1 MNRKLLTALSAALL
15 VALLLAGT
23 ALADKSYRAER
34 FDVQIDLQAD
44 GSALVTE
51 TVEFYFE
58 GGDFTYAFRDIS
70 VTETDGISFI
80 EAYMDRVPMPPGTQ
94 AGQVEVAG
102 GNPLKV
108 TWHFAP
114 TSGPHLFTVRYRAA
128 GVVRKGDADTVI
140 WRAIP
145 EDHDYSIA
153 RSTITIT
160 YPSQASLLQ
169 QPTLSRSYETSSA
182 DHTVTLT
189 TGSLGQDE
197 QLLVTASFASGS
209 LTQNTPAWQ
218 IRKSE
223 VQAATAQAVP
233 AGLIAGLATLVLG
246 GLALFA
252 YARSD
257 QRDLNLG
264 SVINTAS
271 PPADVPPAVV
281 GKLTGKQHN
290 VMAAVFD
297 LAQRGVLEIRE
308 QKGFLGARKY
318 ILSRKETGLPLQPQE
333 QGLLQALFKPG
344 EADTHLDQI
353 ATRLQSHHKLF
364 DEPLEQQL
372 VQRGWLD
379 EDRKQKRNRLF
390 MAGLAAMVFGTFIIF
405 GTICSGAAVG
415 SGEWAAVTGGLAG
428 IGIALFLLSII
439 ILMYAASFSP
449 LTPAGEEQKARW
461 ESFARYLKGV
471 SRGEESAIRPDYF
484 ERYLAYAVVFGLG
497 TNWAKYFD
505 RLGGVPL
512 PAWFHAMAGSNGDF
526 GAMIAV
532 MSASDSASASAAGGG
547 AGASGGGS
555 SGAG

>member
-1 MNRKLLTALSAALL
+1 MSRKLYIASLAALL
-15 VALLLAGT
+15 VASLMAGT
-23 ALADKSYRAER
+23 ALAEKSYRAER
-34 FDVQIDLQAD
+34 FDVQIELRND

-51 TVEFYFE
+51 TVQFLFE

-70 VTETDGISFI
+70 AAETDGITFI
-80 EAYMDRVPMPPGTQ
+80 EASMDGVPMPQGTA
-94 AGQVEVAG
+94 AGQVEVQP

-114 TSGPHLFTVRYRAA
+114 SSGSHLFTVRYRAA

-153 RSTITIT
+153 RSTITLT

-169 QPTLSRSYETSSA
+169 QPTLSRSYETSTA
-182 DHTVTLT
+182 DRTVTLT
-189 TGSLGQDE
+189 TGSLGRDE
-197 QLLVTASFASGS
+197 DLIVTASFASGS
-209 LTQNTPAWQ
+209 LAQNTPAWQ
-218 IRKSE
+218 ARKIE
-223 VQAATAQAVP
+223 IQAATARAVP
-233 AGLIAGLATLVLG
+233 AGLMAGLATLVLG
-246 GLALFA
+246 ALALFA
-252 YARSD
+252 YGRSD

-264 SVINTAS
+264 SIISTAN
-271 PPADVPPAVV
+271 PPGDVPPAVV
-281 GKLTGKQHN
+281 GKLTGQQNN

-308 QKGFLGARKY
+308 EKGFLGTRKY
-318 ILSRKETGLPLQPQE
+318 ILGRKETGFPLQPQE

-344 EADTHLDQI
+344 EAEIRLDQV
-353 ATRLQSHHKLF
+353 AGRLQSHHKLF

-372 VQRGWLD
+372 IQRGWLD
-379 EDRKQKRNRLF
+379 EGRRQKRNGLF
-390 MAGLAAMVFGTFIIF
+390 MVGLAAMVFGIFIVF
-405 GTICSGAAVG
+405 GTICSGAALGG
-415 SGEWAAVTGGLAG
+415 SQWAVVIGALAG
-428 IGIALFLLSII
+428 IGIAMFLLSLIVLI
-439 ILMYAASFSP
+439 YAAAFSP

-461 ESFARYLKGV
+461 EGFAGYLKGV
-471 SRGEESAIRPDYF
+471 SRGEEPAVRPDYF

-497 TNWAKYFD
+497 TKWAKYFD

-532 MSASDSASASAAGGG
+532 MSASDSTSASAAGSGG
-547 AGASGGGS
+547 GASGGGS